1 MVWLTA
7 IRVCPGTEV
16 VHLKL
21 CNFLCGV
28 HPSCSFSFL
37 SQTIDLH
44 KQHMWGFCSRKVCK
58 KTGAEGCH
66 SLAPPQELECPESSI
81 ILHILCKRVKQ
92 TPQIRSN
99 WDNPHNLFVL
109 CGCTFAPHLP
119 WQLWH
124 FYHILILF
132 AIFTLCLLSHFWIP
146 IVKSL
151 VKICT
156 SSALHTMC
164 GFP

>member
-16 VHLKL
+16 LHLKL

-44 KQHMWGFCSRKVCK
+44 KQHMWDFCTRKVRK
-58 KTGAEGCH
+58 KTDMEGSH
-66 SLAPPQELECPESSI
+66 SLAPLQELECPESSI
-81 ILHILCKRVKQ
+81 ILHVSCKRVKQ

-99 WDNPHNLFVL
+99 WTMILTTSLYYVGLPLHPIYHGSYDISTTSWSCSLSLH
-109 CGCTFAPHLP
+109 FASSLIFGYL
-119 WQLWH
+119 LW
-124 FYHILILF
+124 
-132 AIFTLCLLSHFWIP
+132 
-146 IVKSL
+146 
-151 VKICT
+151 
-156 SSALHTMC
+156 
-164 GFP
+164 